1 MGLLDSVLGALSG
14 GSPGQQQGGQT
25 DLLQAAIGMLAGGAQ
40 GGGLGALVAKF
51 QQGGLG
57 EVANSWVGSGHNL
70 PISAEQLQ
78 SVLGSD
84 MVSGL
89 AAKFGLSP
97 GDVSGQLAHML
108 PQAVDHL
115 TPGGQ
120 LPASGGLGD
129 IGAMLSKFQPR

>member
-1 MGLLDSVLGALSG
+1 MGLLDSVIGALSG
-14 GSPGQQQGGQT
+14 GTPGQQGGQA

-40 GGGLGALVAKF
+40 GGGLSGLIAKF

-57 EVANSWVGSGHNL
+57 DVASSWVGSGQNL
-70 PISAEQLQ
+70 PISADQLQ

-84 MVSGL
+84 AVAGL
-89 AAKFGLSP
+89 AAKFGLSAS
-97 GDVSGQLAHML
+97 DVSGQLAHLL

-120 LPASGGLGD
+120 LPESGGLGD
-129 IGAMLSKFQPR
+129 IGAMLGKFQPR